1 MSKNTTVH
9 VDGRMEGEGR
19 EEGGLNHYST
29 ASELSQGFHVSCRA
43 SDQGEVR
50 ESVDRDERRRERAE
64 KRESAVNKTK
74 IKRRRSPSLTPR
86 DDN

>member
-9 VDGRMEGEGR
+9 VDGRTEEGR
-19 EEGGLNHYST
+19 EGGLNHYST

-50 ESVDRDERRRERAE
+50 ESVDRDERRREKEE
-64 KRESAVNKTK
+64 KRESAVNKTI